1 MTDIDKRYID
11 LYVQRRRLMSFDQRK
26 NAKNINILTQEINTL
41 RATGDVSD
49 KVIKYAAY
57 VPWR

>member
-1 MTDIDKRYID
+1 MTDIDKRYVE
-11 LYVQRRRLMSFDQRK
+11 LYVKRRRLMTRDARK
-26 NAKNINILTQEINTL
+26 NAEGINILSSKIEAL

-49 KVIKYAAY
+49 KAIELAPY